1 MGFQHLY
8 PEKVKLQRE
17 AMFNHYKERGFHLN
31 DLELEL
37 ACFRNLPFGH
47 PLKGEYCISLSRMR
61 WDFLYIEKDGIE
73 NYWFTR
79 ICRALCKY
87 RRVYLVGSASSGKTF
102 SCSAVGMN
110 LWGASPWDSTFIVTS
125 TDKES
130 LDSKAWGT
138 IRDLHDKDKLKIGVR
153 VDYEDA
159 IVLEKNAKQRDIR
172 DAIKAIALPKGSEG
186 EKSIGK
192 VQGRKNQ
199 NIIWLA
205 QPLNS
210 KVLTPSGWNT
220 IGELKEGDE
229 IVSSSGGVERVTK
242 THPVHTNLIYEL
254 TFSDGSKARSSLD
267 HLWTFKTKRGVLKTA
282 PLGFFKN
289 TLRNKALVAKKFPVF
304 RWELPESPVVE
315 YRQEKPFML
324 SPYILGALIGD
335 GSILKNASLYCFVQ
349 DLEIAERV
357 ERELP
362 QYHRLPF
369 IRQKDNC
376 NQYHVAAPHKRNV
389 ILNELRRIGL
399 FGKHGNHK
407 FIPKEYLHSSF
418 DSRVALLQGLM
429 DTDGSATGS
438 TLRYSTNSPQL
449 SKDVVELVRSLGGY
463 ADECIGERISGVR
476 YTVVISL
483 PSLRGVMPFHCARK
497 RNRCSGYGRNTGRHR
512 RLISVEEVGIG
523 EMRCITTSAPDGL
536 YITDDHVLTHNCDEY
551 AHMDPFV
558 QKARANLASAP
569 SFLFWACSNKPEEG
583 DAAYVDAA
591 PDPLQYPLGWE
602 TPGLS
607 DMEMW
612 PTKGGGITLYFNG
625 EKSPNTLATGDKDPF
640 PMLTRR
646 DYIAAIRDEEGIESY
661 GYDKYIRA
669 FPRAGESHD
678 KVINSKMLERY
689 GALEDPVWSGT
700 GWITVAGFD
709 PAWTKGG
716 DDAMA
721 DFARVGNSFEGI
733 KIMAHE
739 PDAVKLRASAT
750 SGKTF
755 EEQIA
760 EAFIA
765 ECKKRECHVVA
776 IDISGG
782 GGRVAMAV
790 RDAATIANWRLEII
804 SVDAAGSPSEEMYEM
819 GDVQKS
825 GKEAFDRRVSE
836 LLISYRLSIQ
846 QRLVKGVKM
855 DSRAIRELCDR
866 RASNDEKKRYTV
878 EKKAD
883 YKKRNNGKS
892 PDAGESRILAHVAAR
907 AHGLGAGRV
916 TVKKS
921 IQKQIAE
928 ALKPQSDRQS
938 AYGWSGSAKPKA
950 YSW

>member
-1 MGFQHLY
+1 MPFEFLHA
-8 PEKVKLQRE
+8 EKVKLQRE
-17 AMFNHYKERGFHLN
+17 ATFNHYKERGFHLN

-37 ACFRNLPFGH
+37 ACFRNLPFGNG
-47 PLKGEYCISLSRMR
+47 LKGEFAISLAMMR
-61 WDFLYIEKDGIE
+61 WDFLYVEKDGIE

-79 ICRALCKY
+79 MCRAMCKY
-87 RRVYLVGSASSGKTF
+87 RRVFLIGSASAGK
-102 SCSAVGMN
+102 SMGMAVMGMN
-110 LWGASPWDSTFIVTS
+110 FWCSSPWNTTFLVTS

-130 LDSKAWGT
+130 LDAKIWGAVK
-138 IRDLHDKDKLKIGVR
+138 DLHDKDKLKVGVR

-159 IVLEKNAKQRDIR
+159 IVLEKNAKQRDVR
-172 DAIKAIALPKGSEG
+172 DAVKAIALPKGSEG
-186 EKSIGK
+186 EKAIGK
-192 VQGRKNQ
+192 VQGRKND
-199 NIIWLA
+199 NIIWA
-205 QPLNS
+205 
-210 KVLTPSGWNT
+210 
-220 IGELKEGDE
+220 
-229 IVSSSGGVERVTK
+229 
-242 THPVHTNLIYEL
+242 
-254 TFSDGSKARSSLD
+254 
-267 HLWTFKTKRGVLKTA
+267 
-282 PLGFFKN
+282 
-289 TLRNKALVAKKFPVF
+289 
-304 RWELPESPVVE
+304 
-315 YRQEKPFML
+315 
-324 SPYILGALIGD
+324 
-335 GSILKNASLYCFVQ
+335 
-349 DLEIAERV
+349 
-357 ERELP
+357 
-362 QYHRLPF
+362 
-369 IRQKDNC
+369 
-376 NQYHVAAPHKRNV
+376 
-389 ILNELRRIGL
+389 
-399 FGKHGNHK
+399 
-407 FIPKEYLHSSF
+407 
-418 DSRVALLQGLM
+418 
-429 DTDGSATGS
+429 
-438 TLRYSTNSPQL
+438 
-449 SKDVVELVRSLGGY
+449 
-463 ADECIGERISGVR
+463 
-476 YTVVISL
+476 
-483 PSLRGVMPFHCARK
+483 
-497 RNRCSGYGRNTGRHR
+497 
-512 RLISVEEVGIG
+512 
-523 EMRCITTSAPDGL
+523 
-536 YITDDHVLTHNCDEY
+536 CDEY
-551 AHMDPFV
+551 SHMDPFV
-558 QKARANLASAP
+558 RGARSNLAAAKQ
-569 SFLFWACSNKPEEG
+569 FLFWAASNKPREG
-583 DAAYVDAA
+583 CNMYTDSA
-591 PDPLQYPLGWE
+591 PDPEKYPLGWE

-607 DMEMW
+607 DLHSW
-612 PTKGGGITLYFNG
+612 PTKGGGITLYFDGLN
-625 EKSPNTLATGDKDPF
+625 SPNTLAEGPTDPF

-646 DYIAAIRDEEGIESY
+646 DYIETIRNEEGEDSF
-661 GYDKYIRA
+661 GWWMYIRA

-700 GWITVAGFD
+700 GWVTVAGFD

-739 PDAVKLRASAT
+739 PDAVKLRASAV

-819 GDVQKS
+819 GDVRKT

-921 IQKQIAE
+921 VQKQIAD